1 MPPRRGG
8 RFAEYP
14 HRALRGV
21 AQLSIELCDQVSVQ
35 RDLGRRA
42 DSDTHD
48 GEDDDLTYQQPK
60 PKGPSLA
67 HG

>member
-35 RDLGRRA
+35 RELRRRA
-42 DSDTHD
+42 DSDTHN
-48 GEDDDLTYQQPK
+48 GEDDDLTDQQPK